1 MSTLPLFEDPLPE
14 LAAQLQPRLADLAQQ
29 QIYLGTSSWKYEGWM
44 GQIYTPERYF
54 TRGRFSQKRFETE
67 CLEEYAKTFP
77 IVCGDFSFYQFPS
90 QAHWQK
96 LFGSAPRE
104 LLYAFKVPE
113 DITVK
118 HFPKHD
124 RYGAR
129 AGMPND
135 TFLNPVAFTELFAG
149 PLQPYQSQVAT
160 LIFEF
165 GTFSK
170 SSLEDGP
177 PFFEQLEKFLSGLP
191 KGFRYAIEIRNPE
204 FLTPGYFD
212 LLHRHNVAHVFNS
225 WTRMPDL
232 RVQSALLDAYTADF
246 MVVRALLRHG
256 RSYEEAVQK
265 FAPYTHIQEPN
276 PGARDAIRR
285 IIARSKKDQRAAF
298 IFVNNRLEGNAPQS
312 IAAIID

>member
-1 MSTLPLFEDPLPE
+1 MSNLSLFEDPLPE
-14 LAAQLQPRLADLAQQ
+14 LAEKLQPRLAELANQK
-29 QIYLGTSSWKYEGWM
+29 IYLGTSSWKYEGWM
-44 GQIYTPERYF
+44 GQIYSPERYY
-54 TRGRFSQKRFETE
+54 TRGRFSQKRFEAE

-90 QAHWQK
+90 QAFWER
-96 LFGSAPRE
+96 LFSSASRE

-118 HFPKHD
+118 QFPKHD
-124 RYGAR
+124 RYGTR

-135 TFLNPVAFTELFAG
+135 TFLNAEVFGEMFAR
-149 PLQPYQSQVAT
+149 PLERYRKQVAT

-165 GTFSK
+165 GTLSK
-170 SSLEDGP
+170 SSFEEEP
-177 PFFEQLEKFLSGLP
+177 PFFEQLDSFLKQLP
-191 KGFRYAIEIRNPE
+191 QGFRYAVEIRNPE
-204 FLTPGYFD
+204 FLAPEYFEM
-212 LLHRHNVAHVFNS
+212 LRRHNVAHVFNA

-232 RVQSALLDAYTADF
+232 RVQTALEDAYTTNF

-265 FAPYTHIQEPN
+265 FSPYAHIQEPN
-276 PGARDAIRR
+276 PGVRDAIKR
-285 IIARSKKDQRAAF
+285 IIQRAKKEAREAF

-312 IAAIID
+312 IDAILD